1 MHKARTLNQAN
12 VSITATRWCNRRCT
26 HCYIDPKELGNK
38 AFMSPD
44 TFKAIFPRMR
54 ELLAL
59 DKGLEEVEWELIGGE
74 ITSLPI
80 EYWQENLPYALDQCA
95 DFNRSLKT
103 PGAINVLSNL
113 IFADDRKRRD
123 YLELF
128 ERYGQRPEMCLYTS
142 WEPET
147 NRFGKNMALF
157 DRWKETVREANV
169 SQKILD
175 VILTRTVVD
184 LGPEYLLETFLP
196 LGIKDFS
203 IKMISP
209 YGSGRSFWQPNMV
222 EFERMSAYLI
232 RLFEL
237 VPTGIT
243 FTPADEMSSAV
254 FRGTS
259 YQCIG
264 NFRYDLAIEPD
275 GLTTFNANQTTG
287 EASLGSGLIFLD
299 DPDWSWKVLADN
311 TQELDNKLSAYH
323 DYCFQCEFHS
333 HCAGGWYH
341 YRTAAPQDVRA
352 WDSGDCPGYK
362 NLWKKIKSRYG
373 SFDRSLQVHRDA
385 LLRLRHSRDI
395 RAQRR
400 DIVCESS
407 CVDQP
412 FSAWLKQNEQSRIQ
426 MTSNDVGHKPIIQRL
441 WAYQAV
447 GIPSILAHGD
457 FFALPPTQQR
467 LVVEHYV
474 YDDLFSLTM
483 GKEVV
488 WEWCDQNP
496 LDPLATILFSGAAS
510 VEAGAIG
517 ESLIAADHNAELLR
531 WVMRN
536 RRHAEN
542 FDGLDESAPVLG
554 PNLIRIKSES
564 RIADLLSRTNRAGF
578 GESDQRPPEWLA
590 GKPAVVVAEDR
601 ASCD

>member
-1 MHKARTLNQAN
+1 
-12 VSITATRWCNRRCT
+12 
-26 HCYIDPKELGNK
+26 
-38 AFMSPD
+38 MSPD
-44 TFKAIFPRMR
+44 TFKAIFPRVR

-59 DKGLEEVEWELIGGE
+59 DQGLEEVEWELIGGE

-123 YLELF
+123 YLDLF

-157 DRWKETVREANV
+157 DRWRETVREANV

-237 VPTGIT
+237 VPKGIT

-287 EASLGSGLIFLD
+287 EASLGAGLIYLD

-352 WDSGDCPGYK
+352 WDAGDCPGYK

-373 SFDRSLQVHRDA
+373 SFDRSVQVHRDA
-385 LLRLRHSRDI
+385 LSRLR
-395 RAQRR
+395 
-400 DIVCESS
+400 S
-407 CVDQP
+407 CRLREPQSQVVAEEAAGVGQP
-412 FSAWLKQNEQSRIQ
+412 FAEWLKQNQHKHIQ
-426 MTSNDVGHKPIIQRL
+426 LSSEEIGGKPLLQRL

-447 GIPSILAHGD
+447 GAPSSLAFD
-457 FFALPPTQQR
+457 TFFELSPDQQR
-467 LVVEHYV
+467 LVVEHSV
-474 YDDLFSLTM
+474 YDDLFSLTL
-483 GKEVV
+483 GKATV
-488 WEWCDQNP
+488 WSWCEQNH
-496 LDPLATILFSGAAS
+496 LDPLARLLLAGAAS
-510 VEAGAIG
+510 VEAGEIG
-517 ESLIAADHNAELLR
+517 ETLIAADHNAELLR
-531 WVMRN
+531 WVIRN
-536 RRHAEN
+536 RRHAETYE
-542 FDGLDESAPVLG
+542 GLDESAPVLG
-554 PNLIRIKSES
+554 PSLIRLKSEN
-564 RIADLLSRTNRAGF
+564 RILSRLRA
-578 GESDQRPPEWLA
+578 
-590 GKPAVVVAEDR
+590 
-601 ASCD
+601 

>member
-26 HCYIDPKELGNK
+26 HCYIDPKELSNR
-38 AFMSPD
+38 AFMPHD

-59 DKGLEEVEWELIGGE
+59 DHGLEEVEWELIGGE

-95 DFNRSLKT
+95 DFNRTLKT

-113 IFADDRKRRD
+113 IFSDERKRRD
-123 YLELF
+123 YLDLF
-128 ERYGQRPEMCLYTS
+128 GKYGQRSEMCLYTS

-157 DRWKETVREANV
+157 ERWKETVRDADV

-175 VILTRTVVD
+175 VILTRTVVE

-222 EFERMSAYLI
+222 EFERMSAYLM

-237 VPTGIT
+237 VPRGIT
-243 FTPADEMSSAV
+243 FTPADEMSSAI

-287 EASLGSGLIFLD
+287 EASVGTGLIYLD
-299 DPDWSWKVLADN
+299 DPEWSWKVLADN

-341 YRTAAPQDVRA
+341 YRTAAPEDVRA

-362 NLWKKIKSRYG
+362 KLWKKIKGHYG
-373 SFDRSLQVHRDA
+373 SFDRPVQVHRAA
-385 LLRLRHSRDI
+385 LSRLRSERLTEYKSRQP
-395 RAQRR
+395 AY
-400 DIVCESS
+400 ESS
-407 CVDQP
+407 SMANS
-412 FSAWLKQNEQSRIQ
+412 FAAWLKMNQYSQMHLVSEQIGS
-426 MTSNDVGHKPIIQRL
+426 KPLIQRI

-447 GIPSILAHGD
+447 GIPSVLAEHA
-457 FFALPPTQQR
+457 FFELPRQQQR
-467 LVVEHYV
+467 TVVEHYV
-474 YDDLFSLTM
+474 YDDLYSLTLAK
-483 GKEVV
+483 GIV
-488 WEWCDQNP
+488 WAWCEQNP
-496 LDPLATILFSGAAS
+496 SDPLAQLLTTGAIN
-510 VEAGAIG
+510 VEAGDIG
-517 ESLIAADHNAELLR
+517 ETMIAADHNAELLR
-531 WVMRN
+531 WVIKN
-536 RRHAEN
+536 RRHTDSFE
-542 FDGLDESAPVLG
+542 GLDEEAPVLG
-554 PNLIRIKSES
+554 PNLLRLKSEG
-564 RIADLLSRTNRAGF
+564 RIAARL
-578 GESDQRPPEWLA
+578 QY
-590 GKPAVVVAEDR
+590 
-601 ASCD
+601 